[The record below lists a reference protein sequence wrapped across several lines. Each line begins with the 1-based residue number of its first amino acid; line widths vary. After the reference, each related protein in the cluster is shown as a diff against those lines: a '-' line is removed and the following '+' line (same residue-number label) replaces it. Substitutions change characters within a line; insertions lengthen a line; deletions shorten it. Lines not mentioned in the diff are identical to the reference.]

1 VISALADA
9 RNAVH
14 RVLIKVL
21 WSGWCGGE
29 AGRPRPWRFD
39 AREAEGDAK
48 ESNPLTARQPSART
62 LASDSWPAKAAA
74 ANEEPACSVVTN
86 RMPAFTHSIADAARK
101 PNTKTVEQETVTS
114 DLEALVVELRLAWN
128 AAWVAER
135 DAWRKL
141 SEAERSRYAAE
152 AARRRAE
159 RDAIRAAEATK

>member
-1 VISALADA
+1 
-9 RNAVH
+9 
-14 RVLIKVL
+14 
-21 WSGWCGGE
+21 
-29 AGRPRPWRFD
+29 
-39 AREAEGDAK
+39 
-48 ESNPLTARQPSART
+48 
-62 LASDSWPAKAAA
+62 
-74 ANEEPACSVVTN
+74 VVTN

-101 PNTKTVEQETVTS
+101 PNTKTVEHDAVTS